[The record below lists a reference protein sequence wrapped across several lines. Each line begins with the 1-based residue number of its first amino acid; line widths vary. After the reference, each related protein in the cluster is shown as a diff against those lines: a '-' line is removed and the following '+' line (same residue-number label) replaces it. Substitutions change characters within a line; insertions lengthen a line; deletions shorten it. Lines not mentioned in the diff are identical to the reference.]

1 MIENGGGVWYDRKK
15 RTLDGEKDPR
25 KGGPM
30 AINKAMRAALAA
42 LSYPELNVKKMYP
55 LERELVKL
63 TARRRRNPD
72 LYRVWEH
79 KVSCSDRDI
88 PPLLPRRRLGDRE
101 HRQL

>member
-1 MIENGGGVWYDRKK
+1 
-15 RTLDGEKDPR
+15 
-25 KGGPM
+25 M

-79 KVSCSDRDI
+79 KVSGGGRQPG

>member
-1 MIENGGGVWYDRKK
+1 
-15 RTLDGEKDPR
+15 
-25 KGGPM
+25 M

-42 LSYPELNVKKMYP
+42 LSYPELDVKKMYP

-88 PPLLPRRRLGDRE
+88 PVRIFAPPGEEGSRVLLFFHGGGWVTGNIDSYDAV
-101 HRQL
+101 